1 MKLEN
6 FILATRVL
14 TYIQKNPNCT
24 IPEIRDFYGIE
35 SYNPPQ
41 REEKD
46 LYKVISYLDNENFIE
61 KIDNRDILP
70 RGAHYFLKITP
81 RGTDFISSYKD
92 LFSDISNENLSE
104 DLSTDFSVFS
114 FAILNNLK
122 EGFRDQLPYDTRRL
136 LTSRKARI
144 NVLIKKYHAQLQEK
158 VSRIINSLK

>member
-104 DLSTDFSVFS
+104 DLSSDFSVFS

-122 EGFRDQLPYDTRRL
+122 EGLLDQLPYDTRRL